1 VSSWSIANPW
11 SQRSTCSRVL
21 MGQIMAGDVVC
32 VVGPAPPF
40 VTVPPVPP
48 PTEAQA
54 AAKPTADA
62 NPNIL
67 TNDFMISP
75 FAATS
80 AVY

>member
-1 VSSWSIANPW
+1 MEG
-11 SQRSTCSRVL
+11 C
-21 MGQIMAGDVVC
+21 AGAAP
-32 VVGPAPPF
+32 GPPF

-54 AAKPTADA
+54 AAKTTTDVNGNA
-62 NPNIL
+62 L
-67 TNDFMISP
+67 TNAFMISS

>member
-1 VSSWSIANPW
+1 MEG
-11 SQRSTCSRVL
+11 C
-21 MGQIMAGDVVC
+21 AG
-32 VVGPAPPF
+32 GTPAPPF

-54 AAKPTADA
+54 AAKATTDV
-62 NPNIL
+62 NPNAL
-67 TNDFMISP
+67 TNGFMISS

>member
-1 VSSWSIANPW
+1 M
-11 SQRSTCSRVL
+11 TE
-21 MGQIMAGDVVC
+21 GDAGS

-48 PTEAQA
+48 PTDAQA
-54 AAKPTADA
+54 AANTAADA

-67 TNDFMISP
+67 TNAFMISS
-75 FAATS
+75 FAAAS